1 MFKAFG
7 GSDASFTGLN
17 TALAAAGG
25 DSSKLPMS
33 GDYWSSSP
41 DGGDYAWYVDLKD
54 GVASDGHG
62 LRYLDDRVRACLAF

>member
-1 MFKAFG
+1 
-7 GSDASFTGLN
+7 
-17 TALAAAGG
+17 
-25 DSSKLPMS
+25 MS